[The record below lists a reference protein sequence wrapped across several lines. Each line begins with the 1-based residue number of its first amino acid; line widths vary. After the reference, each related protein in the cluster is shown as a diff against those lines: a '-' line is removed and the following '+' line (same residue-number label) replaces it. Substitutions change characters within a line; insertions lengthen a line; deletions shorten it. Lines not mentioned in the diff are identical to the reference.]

1 MKRPVILLFAII
13 LATALV
19 ACNRNRQGSS
29 PASQQITARPDV
41 PLTDAETELL
51 AAAFRG
57 DNEAVRD
64 LLAKGVN
71 VNIKDVEGRTPLT
84 EAAWNGHSETIK
96 LLLEHGADPRLKKN
110 DGETALSLATA
121 RGQKDA
127 AAMLKKA
134 VTK

>member
-1 MKRPVILLFAII
+1 MKRTVILLFAIM
-13 LATALV
+13 LASGLV
-19 ACNRNRQGSS
+19 ACNRNRPGNP
-29 PASQQITARPDV
+29 PASQQIAARPNV
-41 PLTDAETELL
+41 PLSDAESELL

-71 VNIKDVEGRTPLT
+71 VNIKDVDGRSPLT

-96 LLLEHGADPRLKKN
+96 LLLEHGADPRVKKN

-121 RGQKDA
+121 RGQRDA
-127 AAMLKKA
+127 AALLKKA
-134 VTK
+134 LTK